1 MMFMTKTEIQ
11 DHIQDRTGNWYDELV
26 NMGMVSDELLSEAIA
41 NDGELEIG
49 YDFGTLTI
57 DSEGYV
63 TAWDALNTDWYGED

>member
-57 DSEGYV
+57 DSEGYI